1 MRHLKKI
8 SAYLLVFCL
17 LIGAV
22 VILNG
27 NLRVSAAAVTGE
39 YTLSYLSAG
48 NWTEFD
54 AVAEC
59 EAITGIRI
67 QSPSGKGYYLKY
79 ATYNSGN
86 SGFYSSVKSTATTD
100 YAGTRDSSKTVQC
113 IKTVSYTHLT
123 LPTKA

>member
-22 VILNG
+22 VILNC

-79 ATYNSGN
+79 ATYNSGK
-86 SGFYSSVKSTATTD
+86 SGF
-100 YAGTRDSSKTVQC
+100 
-113 IKTVSYTHLT
+113 
-123 LPTKA
+123 